1 MGARALKRALR
12 RAVRRRG
19 CAVSEPTVL
28 AETRLIA
35 AAGGP
40 ARIVTEASE
49 HGPAFERLVDRVFGP
64 GRFAKASQRL
74 REGNVP
80 FAGLC
85 FIALDGAQVV
95 GGVRLWPVRVGTQA
109 AVFLGPVA
117 VDPDFRSHGLGG
129 ELILHACEAAK
140 AAGHGAV
147 VLVGDRSFF
156 EPLGFRGVPSGRLT
170 LPGPADPGRILWC
183 ELSPGACEALSG
195 AVTVR

>member
-1 MGARALKRALR
+1 M
-12 RAVRRRG
+12 
-19 CAVSEPTVL
+19 SEPTVL
-28 AETRLIA
+28 ADVRPSA
-35 AAGGP
+35 AAAPGP
-40 ARIVTEASE
+40 ARIVVAAAE
-49 HGPAFERLVDRVFGP
+49 HGAAFDRLVDRAFGP

-74 REGNVP
+74 REGNAP
-80 FAGLC
+80 FADLC
-85 FIALDGAQVV
+85 FIALDGEAVV
-95 GGVRLWPVRVGTQA
+95 GGVRLWPVRIGAQA

-129 ELILHACEAAK
+129 DLILHACEAAR

-156 EPLGFRGVPSGRLT
+156 EPLGFVGVPRGRLT
-170 LPGPADPGRILWC
+170 LPGPADPARILWR